1 MASTIRAKS
10 FITDAAALNN
20 TETDARGNDSMSKLV
35 EDYLSQQD
43 AGASALQI
51 DEVLSVTSCK
61 LKGDKVFVLVVIEDG
76 TGGG

>member
-10 FITDAAALNN
+10 FIADATALDN
-20 TETDARGNDSMSKLV
+20 TESDRRGNDSMSKLV

-43 AGASALQI
+43 AGGASLDI

-61 LKGDKVFVLVVIEDG
+61 LSGDRTFVLVVIEDG